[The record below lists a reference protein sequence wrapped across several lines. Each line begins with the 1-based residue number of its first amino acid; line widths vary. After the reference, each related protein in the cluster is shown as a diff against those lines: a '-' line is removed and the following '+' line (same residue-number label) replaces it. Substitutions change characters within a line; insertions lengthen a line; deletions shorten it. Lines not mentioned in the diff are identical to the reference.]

1 MKEKNTAG
9 AWLYRHT
16 RRQLSG
22 VLVLALLET
31 ALALAYIWLALL
43 SKELLGAAQTLLEST
58 AVHTLWDCLRQPIL
72 YRPALTVVAVVIG
85 QVVLYA
91 TISHWRV
98 YLAGKVEI
106 ALQKRVFASLLRADY
121 ATVHTHHSGEL
132 LTQLTSDVTVVS
144 NSLVGLLPSA
154 ASMVAR
160 LVGCITVM
168 TMLAP
173 QLTLVMIA
181 VGILGIVC
189 SRWYGSRL
197 KQLHKWCQE
206 ANGKTRSFMQ
216 EMVSHLLFI
225 KAFDNQEAVEEQLDD
240 RQQVYL
246 WRKLR
251 RNRLQVLG
259 SSGLYMIMT
268 AAYYVVLVW
277 CVFGLVMGT
286 MTVGALTAL
295 LQIVSQLQVPLRG
308 ASGLLTQYYAM
319 MASAERLYQTDS
331 LPAEPKPCLPADSRL
346 LAQGFR
352 QLTLSDVSFAYDDD
366 TPVLQDV
373 TLTVRRGEC
382 VALVGAS
389 GIGKSTLMK
398 LILAI
403 HPCTAGEITLEG
415 EVSVPAS
422 AATRCL
428 MAYVP
433 QGNPLIAGTLR
444 QNIAF
449 FRPVAEERLNE
460 ALRLACLDDFVATLP
475 QGLDTLVGENG
486 FGVSEGQAQR
496 IGIARA
502 VLHNAPILLLDEC
515 TSALDAATEEQL
527 LNNLRTLRDRA
538 VLLIS
543 HKNTTVAGCESVWR
557 LENGRL
563 HAV

>member
-1 MKEKNTAG
+1 M
-9 AWLYRHT
+9 
-16 RRQLSG
+16 
-22 VLVLALLET
+22 
-31 ALALAYIWLALL
+31 
-43 SKELLGAAQTLLEST
+43 
-58 AVHTLWDCLRQPIL
+58 
-72 YRPALTVVAVVIG
+72 VAVVIG
-85 QVVLYA
+85 QVILYA
-91 TISHWRV
+91 TVSHWRV
-98 YLAGKVEI
+98 YLVGKVEI
-106 ALQKRVFASLLRADY
+106 ALQGRVFSSLLRADY

-132 LTQLTSDVTVVS
+132 LTQLTSDVAVVS
-144 NSLVGLLPSA
+144 GNLVGLLPSA
-154 ASMVAR
+154 VSMVAR
-160 LVGCITVM
+160 LVGCIAVM
-168 TMLAP
+168 ATLAP
-173 QLTLVMIA
+173 QLMLVMIA
-181 VGILGIVC
+181 VGLLGVVC
-189 SRWYGSRL
+189 SRWYGSGL
-197 KQLHKWCQE
+197 KRLHKRCQE

-216 EMVSHLLFI
+216 EMLSHLLFV
-225 KAFDNQEAVEEQLDD
+225 KAFDNQEAVEEQLDAH
-240 RQQVYL
+240 QQAYL
-246 WRKLR
+246 QCKLR

-277 CVFGLVMGT
+277 CAFGLVVGT
-286 MTVGALTAL
+286 MTVGTLTAL

-308 ASGLLTQYYAM
+308 ASGLLTQYYAL

-331 LPAEPKPCLPADSRL
+331 LPEEPKPALPVDSGL

-352 QLTLSDVSFAYDDD
+352 QLTLSGVSFAYDDD

-373 TLTVRRGEC
+373 TLAVRRGEC

-403 HPCTAGEITLEG
+403 HPCNAGEITLDG
-415 EVSVPAS
+415 EVSVAAS
-422 AATRCL
+422 AATRRL

-444 QNIAF
+444 QNVAF

-475 QGLDTLVGENG
+475 QGLDTVVGENG

-502 VLHNAPILLLDEC
+502 LLDNAPILLLDEC

-557 LENGRL
+557 LEDGRL
-563 HAV
+563 HRV